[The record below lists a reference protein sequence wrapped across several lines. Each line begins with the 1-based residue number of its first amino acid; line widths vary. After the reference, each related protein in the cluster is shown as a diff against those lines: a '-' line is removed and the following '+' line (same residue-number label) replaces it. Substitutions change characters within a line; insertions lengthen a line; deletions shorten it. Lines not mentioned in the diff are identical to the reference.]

1 MAQHYNLYHLLLED
15 QQKNPMDPCARNRVQ
30 KNIEEFFRYL
40 KPPWEEK
47 PLNSITGQEPP
58 NT

>member
-15 QQKNPMDPCARNRVQ
+15 QQKNPMEQNARNRVQ

-40 KPPWEEK
+40 KPPWEDK
-47 PLNSITGQEPP
+47 PLNIRTDPESAK
-58 NT
+58 